1 MEKHGGNDIHKMDTF
16 WQHNRMPLT
25 KDALQ
30 RRNYKEKQILKIYND
45 MLIKLQNNLHH

>member
-1 MEKHGGNDIHKMDTF
+1 MGEMTYIKWTLL

-45 MLIKLQNNLHH
+45 MPIKLQNE